1 MTSLISF
8 SSTSVI
14 QPEMA
19 IALTPFRGF
28 CGFLP
33 LPQMLLLL
41 STIPEMRSLIGEAPL
56 TALAKSVNVELA
68 PASSDVDEALV
79 KMAKESVKGGSVE
92 EMKPGQK
99 EALKGVFEVLMKA
112 SESSVKDALK
122 SLLARY
128 TDPSTKCATQAERDL
143 VELVKELNSQFPDD
157 VGVLC
162 CFILNV
168 VELEVGK
175 SVFLK
180 ADEPHAYISG
190 GEWND
195 GARRTKGEEAGCG
208 IRCCRSGSRL
218 IFGCDRWDRYHRVHG
233 YFW

>member
-79 KMAKESVKGGSVE
+79 NMAKESVKGGSVE

-128 TDPSTKCATQAERDL
+128 TDSTKYATQAERDL

-195 GARRTKGEEAGCG
+195 GTRWMEGEEAGCG
-208 IRCCRSGSRL
+208 VRCCRSG
-218 IFGCDRWDRYHRVHG
+218 
-233 YFW
+233 

>member
-1 MTSLISF
+1 
-8 SSTSVI
+8 
-14 QPEMA
+14 MA

-33 LPQMLLLL
+33 LPQLLLLL

-56 TALAKSVNVELA
+56 TALAKSVNVELSA
-68 PASSDVDEALV
+68 ASSDVDEALV

-92 EMKPGQK
+92 ERKPGQK

-112 SESSVKDALK
+112 SGSSVKDALK

-128 TDPSTKCATQAERDL
+128 TESDSKCATQAEQDL

-162 CFILNV
+162 CFVLNV

-195 GARRTKGEEAGCG
+195 GTRWMEGEEAGCG
-208 IRCCRSGSRL
+208 VRCCRSGFRL
-218 IFGCDRWDRYHRVHG
+218 ICGYGRWNRYHRVHG
-233 YFW
+233 YVW

>member
-1 MTSLISF
+1 
-8 SSTSVI
+8 
-14 QPEMA
+14 MA

-33 LPQMLLLL
+33 LPQLLLLL

-56 TALAKSVNVELA
+56 TALAKSVNVELSA
-68 PASSDVDEALV
+68 ASSDVDEALV

-112 SESSVKDALK
+112 SGSSVKDALK

-128 TDPSTKCATQAERDL
+128 TESDSKCATQAEQDL

-162 CFILNV
+162 CFVLNV

-195 GARRTKGEEAGCG
+195 GTRWMEGEEAGCG
-208 IRCCRSGSRL
+208 VRCCRSGFRL
-218 IFGCDRWDRYHRVHG
+218 ICGYGRWNRYHRVHG
-233 YFW
+233 YVW

>member
-1 MTSLISF
+1 
-8 SSTSVI
+8 
-14 QPEMA
+14 MA

-33 LPQMLLLL
+33 LPQLLLLL

-56 TALAKSVNVELA
+56 TALAKSVNVELS
-68 PASSDVDEALV
+68 PTSSELDEALV

-128 TDPSTKCATQAERDL
+128 TDSTKYATQAERDL

-195 GARRTKGEEAGCG
+195 GTRWMEGEEAGCG
-208 IRCCRSGSRL
+208 VRCCRSG
-218 IFGCDRWDRYHRVHG
+218 
-233 YFW
+233 